1 MSINI
6 LINKE
11 AVVHGIL
18 LSHKKE
24 HIWLNSNE
32 VDEPRVYYT
41 EWSKSE
47 KQMLYIC
54 IFAWKWKVKV
64 KSLSRIRL
72 LVTPW
77 TTALQASLSF
87 TISWSLFK
95 FMFIEDMSQDKRE
108 KQLFLPKSPETKE
121 IISSGVKNTVPISKN
136 GHHLSLLEQGMWTKD
151 VP

>member
-72 LVTPW
+72 LATPW
-77 TTALQASLSF
+77 TPAHQAPLSMGFSRQEYWSGVPLPSPTWHAEALKSLVVLHVFEDHSNSLS
-87 TISWSLFK
+87 TSPTNQPISPS
-95 FMFIEDMSQDKRE
+95 
-108 KQLFLPKSPETKE
+108 E
-121 IISSGVKNTVPISKN
+121 IICYLTVYTLK
-136 GHHLSLLEQGMWTKD
+136 
-151 VP
+151 